1 MKQHMPRRQG
11 IDLDGEEWGTFAR
24 AIEQLALQREK
35 SQNFKP
41 FQARCSRQQ

>member
-1 MKQHMPRRQG
+1 MKRDTPWRQG
-11 IDLDGEEWGTFAR
+11 IDLDDEEWGTFAR

-41 FQARCSRQQ
+41 FQARSW